1 MENFFDSYVTFNV
14 VVMALLINIIM
25 QGVKEIITIK
35 RGTPLP
41 FQRQIFMCIIF
52 LLGVVITFVGCK
64 FNQIDCSKFD
74 SPTVYAAWVGICSL
88 VLYNL
93 GVKNILDSIRSLI
106 AKKTG
111 TSSEENKSENDGE
124 NDVSKDGAK
133 AQTID

>member
-14 VVMALLINIIM
+14 VVMALLINLIM
-25 QGVKEIITIK
+25 QGVKEVIAIK
-35 RGTPLP
+35 RGSPLP

-52 LLGVVITFVGCK
+52 LLGVVITFIGCR
-64 FNQIDCSKFD
+64 FNLIDCSKFD
-74 SPTVYAAWVGICSL
+74 SSAIYAAWVGICSL

-111 TSSEENKSENDGE
+111 TSSEEKNNDESNGE
-124 NDVSKDGAK
+124 NDVTKPDPKS
-133 AQTID
+133 